1 MFGNQE
7 KIKQLER
14 IRTLKFNLNPRL
26 NYNNQKVRKI

>member
-14 IRTLKFNLNPRL
+14 IRTLKLNLNPRL